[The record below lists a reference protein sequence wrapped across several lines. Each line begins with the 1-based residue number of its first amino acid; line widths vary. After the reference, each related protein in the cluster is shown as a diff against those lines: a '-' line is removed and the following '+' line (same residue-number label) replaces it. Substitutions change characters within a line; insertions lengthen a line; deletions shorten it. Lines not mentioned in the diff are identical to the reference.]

1 MNASCAL
8 QHFCD
13 LHGPQILLCTESRTY
28 VQDSNDN
35 DEEDLKAFYSQYIK
49 SENPQGKVECKVNK
63 TTLKK
68 NFFLIIILCF
78 SLVHYHLIMLLFQR
92 LIH

>member
-13 LHGPQILLCTESRTY
+13 LHGPQILLCTDTKAY

-35 DEEDLKAFYSQYIK
+35 DDEDLKTFYSQYIK
-49 SENPQGKVECKVNK
+49 SENPQEKVECKV
-63 TTLKK
+63 KK
-68 NFFLIIILCF
+68 MICRYVSGQCRIEEG
-78 SLVHYHLIMLLFQR
+78 V
-92 LIH
+92 